1 MLEATGKVMYT
12 NAARLG
18 AICLTLCIWA
28 EPSCEAGNPDS
39 RRGQGASP
47 HPVKAEIVGLPN
59 FIYVSERRNFS
70 VRVTNDSDTVQH
82 VAVTFDCNGDRPVFR
97 LVVEGNSSGSV
108 VLPLTVSE
116 EDMDEQAGI
125 TICAKGTAQ
134 VLWRESFRLRRVLG
148 KLADIKVRNGSY
160 YGPDGSRIVLV
171 NTYENQD
178 DYRRWAIPKWVA
190 GLCRGEASRK
200 LLWIQPGLLRSPASR
215 TGTQIASD
223 LSVIAHDGS
232 PVDSLLRVDEVVPEI
247 GPATLVIAWGYK
259 EAFERRPPDDLAR
272 AVDATIDRARQRNAS
287 CRILVATPPPIVGE
301 EPACSACVEAL
312 RDVARQ
318 HHASVIDLYNKMI
331 SLPEWESLYSLDG
344 DPTVFGLFPSE
355 EGKAKILQW
364 IEEALK

>member
-1 MLEATGKVMYT
+1 MPESTGRVMYT
-12 NAARLG
+12 IAATLG
-18 AICLTLCIWA
+18 AICLTLFIWA
-28 EPSCEAGNPDS
+28 GPSCEAGSPDLH
-39 RRGQGASP
+39 REQGTSSCSLA
-47 HPVKAEIVGLPN
+47 AEIVGLPN
-59 FIYVSERRNFS
+59 FIYVGEQRNFS

-82 VAVTFDCNGDRPVFR
+82 VAVTFECNGDRLVSR
-97 LVVEGNSSGSV
+97 LVVEGDSSSAV
-108 VLPLTVSE
+108 VLGLTVSE
-116 EDMDEQAGI
+116 DDMDGQVVLTVRAEGA
-125 TICAKGTAQ
+125 AQ

-148 KLADIKVRNGSY
+148 NLADLKVRNGGY

-171 NTYENQD
+171 NAYENED

-190 GLCRGEASRK
+190 GLCRGGASRK
-200 LLWIQPGLLRSPASR
+200 LLWIQPELLHWPASR
-215 TGTQIASD
+215 TGTQIALD
-223 LSVIAHDGS
+223 LSIIAHDGS

-247 GPATLVIAWGYK
+247 GTATLVIAWGYK
-259 EAFERRPPDDLAR
+259 EAFERRPPGDLAR

-301 EPACSACVEAL
+301 EPVCETYAEAL
-312 RDVARQ
+312 RDIALQ